1 MACSRSFQR
10 QLVARPVFDRAPAL
24 CSDTMIQ
31 RSSSS
36 SPGASQPSPVILD
49 FDSDGRVIGIE

>member
-1 MACSRSFQR
+1 
-10 QLVARPVFDRAPAL
+10 
-24 CSDTMIQ
+24 MIQ